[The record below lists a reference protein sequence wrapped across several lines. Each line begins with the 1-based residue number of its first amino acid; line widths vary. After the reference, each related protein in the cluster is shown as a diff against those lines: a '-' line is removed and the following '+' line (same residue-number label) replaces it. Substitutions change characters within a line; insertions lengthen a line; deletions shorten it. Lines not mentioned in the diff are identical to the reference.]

1 MSHRPA
7 HTRLLSTLL
16 AFLLAPL
23 AAAQVDYTLAFEPGG
38 KEWRVEARLAGR
50 GEGEFVFHFP
60 LWTPGAYHVA
70 EYGRFVKEIE
80 ARDETGAKLALERA
94 ANEPSRVV
102 VRGTAKAKEIV
113 LAYRAEPISSSQF
126 SHNVI
131 DVESNRIAKD
141 YAYVNPVSLFGFA
154 PERAQEPVRLAVTL
168 PAGWKAATVLQPDA
182 EGRYQAPSYFRFED
196 SPFLFSPTL
205 ETRTFEVEGKPHTV
219 SVHGRSGAELDLLV
233 SGCQRLVQAGAKL
246 MRGLPYE
253 RYHFLYGFVP
263 EAGGSGLE
271 HTESTLILLNDG
283 LTVTEEEEGLW
294 GITAHEFFHLWT
306 AERIHVQEIRAP
318 DLTQELETGT
328 IWVNEGI
335 TEYFCRHL
343 LLHAGFMDEEELL
356 ASYLEVQIPP
366 GAIPKK
372 SWTDVSRAAAS
383 WAGMQ
388 DVMHFAAR
396 MYMLGPPTIFA
407 LDMTLR
413 RATNGERGIHDL
425 VLHLMTEYDAKGR
438 GFGEDELD
446 DILLALAGP
455 SAVEF
460 YDLYIDGPEL
470 PDPAAYLDVLGYRQV
485 GEDLVELDSPTQAQ
499 LTARRDYFSITG
511 LP

>member
-1 MSHRPA
+1 MRTP
-7 HTRLLSTLL
+7 TLL
-16 AFLLAPL
+16 FLLA
-23 AAAQVDYTLAFEPGG
+23 ASASAQTDYTLAFEPGG
-38 KEWRVEARLAGR
+38 KEWRVEARLPAR
-50 GEGEFVFHFP
+50 GEDELAFHFP

-70 EYGRFVKEIE
+70 EYGRFVTSIE
-80 ARDETGAKLALERA
+80 ARDEGGTSLELER
-94 ANEPSRVV
+94 EDPSVVV
-102 VRGTAKAKEIV
+102 VRGAGKAREIV
-113 LAYRAEPISSSQF
+113 LSYRAEPISSSIF
-126 SHNVI
+126 SNNVI

-141 YAYVNPVSLFGFA
+141 YAYVNPVSLFGFVPA
-154 PERAQEPVRLAVTL
+154 RAAEPVRLAVAL
-168 PAGWKAATVLQPDA
+168 PEGWKAATVLAQDA
-182 EGRYQAPSYFRFED
+182 EGRYLAPSYLRFED
-196 SPFLFSPTL
+196 SPLLFSPTL
-205 ETRTFEVEGKPHTV
+205 ETRTFEVGEKPHAV
-219 SVHGRSGAELDLLV
+219 SVHGKGGEELERIV
-233 SGCQRLVQAGAKL
+233 AGCQRIVQAGAKL
-246 MRGLPYE
+246 MRELPYE

-271 HTESTLILLNDG
+271 HTESTLILVNDG
-283 LTVTEEEEGLW
+283 MTVTEDEHSFW

-306 AERIHVQEIRAP
+306 AERIHVQEIRTP

-343 LLHAGFMDEEELL
+343 LLHAGFETEEELL
-356 ASYLEVQIPP
+356 QSYLELPIPP
-366 GAIPKK
+366 GALPKK

-383 WAGMQ
+383 WSGMQ

-396 MYMLGPPTIFA
+396 MYVLGPPTIFA

-455 SAVEF
+455 TAVEF
-460 YDLYIDGPEL
+460 YELYIDGPEI
-470 PDPAAYLDVLGYRQV
+470 PDPAAYLDVLGY
-485 GEDLVELDSPTQAQ
+485 GLEGKDLVELDAPTEAQ

-511 LP
+511 SP